1 MSLEKMSISQLG
13 IIREGRGMNDLEL
26 FTMLMLGVVGCGLAF
41 CGYVIGVVVQEA
53 PNYEISNVGDE

>member
-1 MSLEKMSISQLG
+1 MAEKREHSIHVRLCYASDA
-13 IIREGRGMNDLEL
+13 I
-26 FTMLMLGVVGCGLAF
+26 LMLGVIGCGLAF

>member
-1 MSLEKMSISQLG
+1 
-13 IIREGRGMNDLEL
+13 MNDLEL
-26 FTMLMLGVVGCGLAF
+26 FTMLMLGVIGCGLAF

>member
-1 MSLEKMSISQLG
+1 M
-13 IIREGRGMNDLEL
+13 EGQGMNDLEL
-26 FTMLMLGVVGCGLAF
+26 FTALIIGVVGCGLAF